1 VDSPKKFIIKSL
13 QTVARFNMDLHI
25 DTKPEIRYEIERG
38 HVQKSKF
45 KPFTNPNYGCPPE
58 NRPMYDH
65 INMGVV
71 NLDKPK
77 GPTSHEI
84 TSWVKDI
91 LNINK
96 AGHSGSLDPKVTGVL
111 PIMLQKATKAIGSL
125 RLSNKEYVCL
135 MQLHDTVTADEII
148 RVCKEFEGP
157 IFQKP
162 PIKSAVKRKLR
173 IRTIYYLNI
182 LEIKGSSVLL
192 KVGCEAGTYL
202 RKLCT
207 DIGEAIGCGAHMQE
221 LRRTKTGP
229 FCEDNMTTLHDLK
242 DAYVFWREYGTES
255 ELRKFVQPVELAL
268 THLPSIVI
276 RDSTVDAICRGASL
290 AIPGIVSLDA
300 NICNGDTVCL
310 FTQKGEIV
318 ALCKASMDT
327 DEILETKNGLAAI
340 TENVIMNAGTY
351 PKIWN
356 SGTS

>member
-1 VDSPKKFIIKSL
+1 
-13 QTVARFNMDLHI
+13 MDLQYT
-25 DTKPEIRYEIERG
+25 DTTPEIRIEIERG
-38 HVQKSKF
+38 QVQKSKSR
-45 KPFTNPNYGCPPE
+45 PFTNPDYGCLPE
-58 NRPMYDH
+58 HRSLKDY

-91 LNINK
+91 LNLNK

-111 PIMLQKATKAIGSL
+111 PIMLQKATKAIGPL
-125 RLSNKEYVCL
+125 RLSNKEYICL

-182 LEIKGSSVLL
+182 LEIKGSSVLM

-229 FCEDNMTTLHDLK
+229 FCEDNMATLYDLK
-242 DAYVFWREYGTES
+242 DAYVFWEEYGIEL
-255 ELRKFVQPVELAL
+255 ELRKFIQPVEIAL
-268 THLPSIVI
+268 LHLPKIVI
-276 RDSTVDAICRGASL
+276 RDSAVDAICRGASL
-290 AIPGIVSLDA
+290 AVPGVVSLDPDLY
-300 NICNGDTVCL
+300 NGNTVCL

-318 ALCKASMDT
+318 AICKASMDT
-327 DEILETKNGLAAI
+327 DEILGAENGIVAV
-340 TENVIMNAGTY
+340 TENVIMDAGTY
-351 PKIWN
+351 PNTWKIRTN
-356 SGTS
+356 QK